1 MVFAI
6 WQEPPVT
13 SSLYSNQ
20 TVAAVVSSVG
30 IEGLLSVDGNG
41 EYYPVLATKV
51 PTVQNGG
58 AKISSDGTRLD
69 VTYELVPGVKW
80 SDGEPF
86 TSADVKFTWQTILKD
101 PKIVS
106 REGYDQIDAIDT
118 PNETTAVIHYK
129 NVYAPFA
136 TRFQSIM
143 PKHLLEKE
151 ADISKSDYP
160 RRPMGTGPFKFTE
173 FASGDHITAER
184 NPNFRVKDKP
194 YLDKIIFRS
203 VPSREVAVAQVK
215 AGEVDGMW
223 NLLDSLVPDL
233 EREPNVSIL
242 SYEGTSVE
250 RIEMNMAKNQEGTDP
265 NSKHPV
271 LGELAMRQALLYATP
286 KQQIIDKLLFGKA
299 KPGNSPVP
307 KGWAAPKGLVQ
318 EGYDRNKANDVL
330 DKAGWVR
337 GSDGIRSKNG
347 VRAALTINTTT
358 GDQTR
363 EQTEQV
369 LVTEWKNI
377 GVALEIKNIP
387 STVLLTASW
396 SAGDPR
402 KHGVF
407 DLVEYSSGPDPDPH
421 STVNL
426 RYSSKN
432 IPTPANGGDGQNYT
446 RVQDPVIDQAI
457 AEAGSSVDQ
466 EKRKAAYLRALTRLN
481 EISPVIWLYER
492 SRLEAF
498 RTNVFGL
505 KPNSWRDITWNTED
519 WFIRK

>member
-6 WQEPPVT
+6 WQEPSAVST
-13 SSLYSNQ
+13 FYSNQ
-20 TVAAVVSSVG
+20 TVAGVVANASV
-30 IEGLLSVDGNG
+30 EGLVATDPNG

-51 PTVQNGG
+51 PSVQNGG
-58 AKISSDGTRLD
+58 AKVSSDGKRLD
-69 VTYELVPGVKW
+69 VTYELIPGVKW

-101 PKIVS
+101 PKIIS
-106 REGYDQIDAIDT
+106 REGYTEIESIDT
-118 PNETTAVIHYK
+118 PNDTTAVIHYK
-129 NVYAPFA
+129 SLYAPFA
-136 TRFQSIM
+136 TRFGAIM

-160 RRPMGTGPFKFTE
+160 RRPMGTGPFKITE

-203 VPSREVAVAQVK
+203 VPSREVAVAQLK

-233 EREPNVSIL
+233 EKDPGVTIL
-242 SYEGTSVE
+242 TTEGNGVE
-250 RIEMNMAKNQEGTDP
+250 RIEFNMAKNQEGTDP
-265 NSKHPV
+265 NSRHPV

-299 KPGNSPVP
+299 KPGNSPVS
-307 KGWAAPKGLVQ
+307 KGWAAPKLTQ

-337 GSDGIRSKNG
+337 GSDDIRSKNG
-347 VRAALTINTTT
+347 VRAAVTITTTT

-363 EQTEQV
+363 EQVEQV
-369 LVTEWKNI
+369 LVTEWKKI

-387 STVLLTASW
+387 SLVLLSASW

-402 KHGVF
+402 KHGVY
-407 DLVEYSSGPDPDPH
+407 DMSMYSSSPDIDPH
-421 STVNL
+421 QTVNL
-426 RYSSKN
+426 RYTSKQ
-432 IPTPANGGDGQNYT
+432 IPTPANNGDGQNYT
-446 RVQDPVIDQAI
+446 RVQDPVIDDAV
-457 AEAGSSVDQ
+457 AEAGSTIDQ
-466 EKRKAAYLRALTRLN
+466 EKRKVAYARALTRLN
-481 EISPVIWLYER
+481 EIVPIIWLYER
-492 SRLEAF
+492 QSLEAF
-498 RTNVFGL
+498 RTNVFGY
-505 KPNSWRDITWNTED
+505 KGSTWRSITWNLED
-519 WFIRK
+519 WFVRR